1 LKKDLKVDYNIEKEE
16 QKKISA
22 TTVGDSQLGDI
33 VEPLLAWY
41 DAHARV
47 LPWREQPTPYRVW
60 VSEIMLQQTRVEAVK
75 PYFERFMTALPGI
88 RDLAEAPED
97 QILKLW
103 EGLGYYNRV
112 RNMQKAAQKLTAEYD
127 GEMPADFEA
136 ILDLPGI
143 GSYTAGA
150 IASIAFGLPYPAVD
164 GNVLRVLSRI
174 EKSYDDIL
182 KQSVKRRFEQ
192 EVQAVIPAERAGDFT
207 QALIELGAIVCVP
220 NGAPRCGE
228 CPLAAFCQAH
238 QEGVETE
245 LPKKTPP
252 KSRRIQ
258 DKTVLVLVSD
268 NQAALRKRPAK
279 GLLAGLYELPNLE
292 GHLKPDQVLDYV
304 KEAGLSPI
312 RIQEL
317 PAAKHI
323 FSHIEWHMEGYV
335 VKVEEPEQQGNPE
348 KLFFVEKQQ
357 MEEKYSIPAAFAAYT
372 EYFKHRY

>member
-1 LKKDLKVDYNIEKEE
+1 MINHFYEGLQVLESEAKPLSPIERLKAIN
-16 QKKISA
+16 
-22 TTVGDSQLGDI
+22 G
-33 VEPLLAWY
+33 PLLSWY
-41 DAHARV
+41 DSHARV
-47 LPWREQPTPYRVW
+47 LPWRETPEAYRVW
-60 VSEIMLQQTRVEAVK
+60 ISEIMLQQTRVEAVK
-75 PYFERFMTALPGI
+75 PYYARFMEALP
-88 RDLAEAPED
+88 DVKALAEVED
-97 QILKLW
+97 ERLMKLW

-127 GEMPADFEA
+127 GQMPADFDA
-136 ILDLPGI
+136 ILALPGI

-192 EVQAVIPAERAGDFT
+192 EVKAVIPADRAGDFS
-207 QALIELGAIVCVP
+207 QSLIELGAIVCVP
-220 NGAPRCGE
+220 NGAPKCGE
-228 CPLAAFCQAH
+228 CPLAALCQAH
-238 QEGVETE
+238 RDGVETE

-304 KEAGLSPI
+304 KSEGLSPI

-323 FSHIEWHMEGYV
+323 FSHIEWHMAG
-335 VKVEEPEQQGNPE
+335 
-348 KLFFVEKQQ
+348 
-357 MEEKYSIPAAFAAYT
+357 
-372 EYFKHRY
+372 